1 MKHNLHGRKLDH
13 NFVINK
19 MDKFEAVAYQFI
31 YKDTEYHNS
40 DWIIV
45 IDKFIETCLSYDVI
59 VREHLY
65 YPKK

>member
-1 MKHNLHGRKLDH
+1 MKNSLHGRKLDH
-13 NFVINK
+13 NFVINQ
-19 MDKFEAVAYQFI
+19 MNKFESVAYQFI
-31 YKDTEYHNS
+31 YKDTEYQNS

-65 YPKK
+65 YQKK